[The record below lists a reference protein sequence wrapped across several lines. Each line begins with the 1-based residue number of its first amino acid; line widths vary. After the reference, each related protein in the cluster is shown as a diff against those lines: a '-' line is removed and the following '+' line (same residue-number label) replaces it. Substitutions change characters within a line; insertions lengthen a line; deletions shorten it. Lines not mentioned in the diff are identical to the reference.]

1 MALSER
7 QAILVLKAGNLQG
20 LAFLVHK
27 YQLAAIRAAAMITHD
42 ISQAE
47 DIVQNA
53 FIKFAE
59 HVEQFDIERPF
70 KPYFFRIVINESIKV
85 SNKQAKFV
93 SLDNKSQGDSSRAFL
108 KDPTPIPEDLL
119 STRETQV
126 AVWEALGQL
135 QPKERAAIVL
145 QYYFDMSVQEI
156 AEMLN
161 RPVGTIK
168 WRLFSAR
175 KHLKHLLSQDL
186 QANTALANS
195 DAGKPSEGRETR

>member
-1 MALSER
+1 MVLNER

-20 LAFLVHK
+20 LAFFVQK

-59 HVEQFDIERPF
+59 RIEQFDIERPF
-70 KPYFFRIVINESIKV
+70 KPYFLRIVINESIKV
-85 SNKQAKFV
+85 SKKQARFV
-93 SLDNKSQGDSSRAFL
+93 SLDNKSQEDTSRAFL

-135 QPKERAAIVL
+135 KPKERAAIVL

-156 AEMLN
+156 AEMLY

-175 KHLKHLLSQDL
+175 KHLKHLLSRDL
-186 QANTALANS
+186 RPNAVLVDS
-195 DAGKPSEGRETR
+195 DAGKPSEGRGER